1 MKVIGI
7 DPGFNITGYCVLEN
21 LGEKPKLIEAGEI
34 RSKASDSVEKR
45 LKEIFTGVDDIIK
58 EFHPDSLAVEEI
70 YSHYNHPK
78 TAVIMGH
85 ARGVIILAAGIADIP
100 VYSYPATRI
109 KRSLTGSGHASKEQ
123 ISRMV
128 LNLLDCAQIS
138 FRPDVTDAVAV
149 ALCHINVVLHG
160 GTL

>member
-1 MKVIGI
+1 MRVIGI
-7 DPGFNITGYCVLEN
+7 DPGFNITGYGILEN
-21 LGEKPKLIEAGEI
+21 LGEKLKLIEAGEI
-34 RSKASDSVEKR
+34 RSKPSDSVEKR
-45 LKEIFTGVDDIIK
+45 LKEIFTGVDEIVK
-58 EFHPDSLAVEEI
+58 EFRPDSFAIEEI

-85 ARGVIILAAGIADIP
+85 ARGVAILAAGIANIP

-128 LNLLDCAQIS
+128 INFLDCSQVS
-138 FRPDVTDAVAV
+138 FRPDVTDAIAV
-149 ALCHINVVLHG
+149 ALCHINVILHG
-160 GTL
+160 GMK